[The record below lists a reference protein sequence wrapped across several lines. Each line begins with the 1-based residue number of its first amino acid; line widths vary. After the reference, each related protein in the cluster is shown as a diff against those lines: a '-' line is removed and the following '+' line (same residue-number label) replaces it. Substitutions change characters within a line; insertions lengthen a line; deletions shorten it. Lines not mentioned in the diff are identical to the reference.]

1 MKSFPVDSP
10 VRRKPCCRISD
21 SIVYLP
27 IVVFTVRQATVIAL
41 GAFERISAA
50 KRDELAVGSVPGR
63 GGVVSARQIGSLAA
77 IPDGIS
83 CQNGSEIAQ
92 ELSCCTSLIAM
103 DDSSDPYNVDAI
115 VARQAIL
122 DRQRKLYGYELL
134 FRSDAASN
142 TYDGTEAAAAT
153 MQVLSTMT
161 MSLGV
166 KKLLSGKKAFI
177 NFDHRLLLD
186 NMHLT
191 LPRESIVIEILETV
205 VPTQDLVTLCQ
216 SIQQQGYSLALDDF
230 VDTPDLAPLT
240 RTANVIKVDIRVTSQ
255 KEQQRLLQTYQPR
268 GILMLAEKVESYA
281 EFEWARRAGYDLFQ
295 GYFFARPV
303 VVQGQQIPAVM
314 TNCLQL
320 LREAQ
325 QASLDFPRLE
335 RLIQGD
341 VSLSYK
347 LLRYANSA
355 LFQRRAARSISSSL
369 VALGEDNIRRWVTL
383 ATLPML
389 ATNKPGELLKLSLA
403 RAYFCECLAKLAHFG
418 SPNEAFL
425 MGLFSLLDALIDQ
438 PLDEALGCVNLSEG
452 VAAALLGIAP
462 KEVFLVKLYR
472 LIRVYELG
480 DWDAVERLSQ
490 SCGLSS
496 AIVGETYVAAI
507 DWADQVCH
515 SPASPETAC
524 SSRPPA
530 ILGSRV

>member
-1 MKSFPVDSP
+1 VLNEP
-10 VRRKPCCRISD
+10 
-21 SIVYLP
+21 
-27 IVVFTVRQATVIAL
+27 
-41 GAFERISAA
+41 
-50 KRDELAVGSVPGR
+50 
-63 GGVVSARQIGSLAA
+63 
-77 IPDGIS
+77 
-83 CQNGSEIAQ
+83 EIFQ
-92 ELSCCTSLIAM
+92 VLSCRTSLIAT
-103 DDSSDPYNVDAI
+103 DDSSDPFNVDAI

-122 DRQRKLYGYELL
+122 DRQSKLYGYELL
-134 FRSDAASN
+134 FRSNAASN
-142 TYDGTEAAAAT
+142 AYDGTEAATAT

-161 MSLGV
+161 MSLGA

-205 VPTQDLVTLCQ
+205 VATEDLITLCQ
-216 SIQQQGYSLALDDF
+216 RIQQQGYSLALDDF
-230 VDTPDLAPLT
+230 VERPDLTPLT
-240 RTANVIKVDIRVTSQ
+240 RIASVIKVDMRVTSQ
-255 KEQQRLLQTYQPR
+255 KEQQRLLQTYRPR
-268 GILMLAEKVESYA
+268 GILMLAEKVETNA

-303 VVQGQQIPAVM
+303 VVHGQQIPAVM

-325 QASLDFPRLE
+325 QPTLDFPRLE

-355 LFQRRAARSISSSL
+355 LFQRRAARSIASSL

-389 ATNKPGELLKLSLA
+389 ATNKPSELLKLSLA
-403 RAYFCECLAKLAHFG
+403 RANFCERLAELAHFA

-425 MGLFSLLDALIDQ
+425 MGLFSLLDALIDL
-438 PLDEALGCVNLSEG
+438 PLEEAIGCVNLSEG

-462 KEVFLVKLYR
+462 DEVLLVKLYR

-480 DWDAVERLSQ
+480 EWEAVERLSQ

-496 AIVGETYVAAI
+496 AIVGETYVSAI
-507 DWADQVCH
+507 DWADQVCQPQAAPEAAPPPR
-515 SPASPETAC
+515 PAASVN
-524 SSRPPA
+524 SRA
-530 ILGSRV
+530 